1 MAMTFLEII
10 LIYFRTIKKVTY
22 APYWMVFI
30 YTQASTKMV
39 KVKMKSPWK
48 RYVLLAFDLWHL

>member
-1 MAMTFLEII
+1 MH
-10 LIYFRTIKKVTY
+10 LIGRCSFTLKHSK
-22 APYWMVFI
+22 
-30 YTQASTKMV
+30 KMV